1 MGVFVFKIFLEREN
15 KLEQSSGMKF
25 QRKGAATV

>member
-1 MGVFVFKIFLEREN
+1 MGVFKIFLEREN
-15 KLEQSSGMKF
+15 KLEQSSGKKF